1 MIMRFMTLKLITFE
15 KQTQDLGSLT
25 ISLKFIITI
34 VFIPIRGGHRKPS
47 PVKSKKELIKLSH

>member
-1 MIMRFMTLKLITFE
+1 MTMRFMTLQLITFE

-34 VFIPIRGGHRKPS
+34 VFIPIRGGHRKLS
-47 PVKSKKELIKLSH
+47 RSIVKKS